1 MLSEDMLMRVML
13 LVQGTFLRHCWHL
26 LSTMQRYQVQFDKS
40 LFKVNGDCIQNISY
54 YRSLEFTEAG
64 IKVWRY
70 YGIGTGILVPYSIKW
85 SFRSGLMIIKP
96 FKDCLQISSRPSQK
110 KNLEPAGSYVHYF
123 FGKKGDVPEHLNY

>member
-1 MLSEDMLMRVML
+1 M
-13 LVQGTFLRHCWHL
+13 
-26 LSTMQRYQVQFDKS
+26 YQVQFDKS

-96 FKDCLQISSRPSQK
+96 FKDCLQISSRPSQNK
-110 KNLEPAGSYVHYF
+110 P
-123 FGKKGDVPEHLNY
+123 